1 MRGLLN
7 ITYYSGEGQG
17 KNGCKPYIGF
27 RKSLLNLVL
36 INEEE
41 IVEDS
46 VRSKLHHKQLPGE
59 RAFQKH
65 YGKFVK
71 KYTFFS
77 SLLIYYYRLALWDTY
92 LAPPNVDSNRKR

>member
-1 MRGLLN
+1 MRSLMN

-17 KNGCKPYIGF
+17 KQGCRPYIAF

-46 VRSKLHHKQLPGE
+46 DRSKPPPVISPGD

-65 YGKFVK
+65 IS
-71 KYTFFS
+71 KYFFLFYILY
-77 SLLIYYYRLALWDTY
+77 LLYCIIY
-92 LAPPNVDSNRKR
+92 